1 MTMKISIPREVRDF
15 LKEISAEHL
24 PYIGI
29 MVLKH
34 CKVSEP
40 PGDPIKTGL
49 LGPDSRVSDA
59 VGLEPR
65 MCVSNRFPGDA
76 GTAGPETI
84 F

>member
-1 MTMKISIPREVRDF
+1 MKISISREVRDF

-34 CKVSEP
+34 SKVSEP

-49 LGPDSRVSDA
+49 LGPDFRVSDA
-59 VGLEPR
+59 ASLEGSQN
-65 MCVSNRFPGDA
+65 VHF
-76 GTAGPETI
+76 
-84 F
+84 

>member
-1 MTMKISIPREVRDF
+1 MKISILIKVRDF
-15 LKEISAEHL
+15 LEEISAEHL

-49 LGPDSRVSDA
+49 LGPNSRVSDEA
-59 VGLEPR
+59 GL
-65 MCVSNRFPGDA
+65 G
-76 GTAGPETI
+76 
-84 F
+84 